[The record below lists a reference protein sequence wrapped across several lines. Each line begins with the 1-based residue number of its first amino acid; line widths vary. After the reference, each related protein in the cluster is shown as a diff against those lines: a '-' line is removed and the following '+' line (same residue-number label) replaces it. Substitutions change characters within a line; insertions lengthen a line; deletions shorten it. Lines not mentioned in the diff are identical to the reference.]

1 MKKIVSFFF
10 CALIIGCGGSGDD
23 FDDYDESYY
32 EDSSTTGD
40 DTGNSSS
47 DSSNDSSS
55 DSSND
60 SSSDSSDESETDAND
75 SIALAEG
82 QITRYSVVEGNL
94 TKLVDY
100 NVESELL
107 SYQADTLKH
116 QEIWNQV
123 LKITPESYLSKIN
136 EFYVF
141 TGSNSSYELDGTM
154 AYVIPTNDDL
164 TTWGYG
170 LAIDTSY
177 EVDFNV
183 FEDGLNGTIVH
194 EFAHILVLDDTQL
207 NASISQDD
215 CATFFLTEGCSRED
229 SYIYSFYNDYWI
241 DIDENNT
248 EEENYNASPD
258 SYVSEYAAKDITE
271 DMAETFRFYVL
282 VDAPS
287 NSSTISNQKI
297 LSYYDNEDFV
307 SLRNSIL
314 DNIGTVSSL
323 SQKTNQFSHGFKGCG
338 THKMIQKKRNSKN

>member
-1 MKKIVSFFF
+1 MKKIVSFFI
-10 CALIIGCGGSGDD
+10 CALIIGCAGSDED
-23 FDDYDESYY
+23 FDYYDESYY

-40 DTGNSSS
+40 DTGNSTS
-47 DSSNDSSS
+47 DSST
-55 DSSND
+55 
-60 SSSDSSDESETDAND
+60 DSSDDSETDAND

-136 EFYVF
+136 EFYIF

-154 AYVIPTNDDL
+154 AYVIPTSDDL
-164 TTWGYG
+164 STWGYG
-170 LAIDTSY
+170 LAVDTSY

-215 CATFFLTEGCSRED
+215 CSTFFLNEGCSRED

-248 EEENYNASPD
+248 EEENYNANPGSF
-258 SYVSEYAAKDITE
+258 VSEYAAKDITE

-282 VDAPS
+282 ADAPL

-307 SLRNSIL
+307 SLRNSMI
-314 DNIGTVSSL
+314 DNIGTVSSF

-338 THKMIQKKRNSKN
+338 THKMIQKMRNFKN